1 MSLTQT
7 YNLAHTARG
16 KLSKEA
22 NRADHH
28 LRLLVGHANLLD
40 SLTLELA
47 EAQREQEHWFNQT
60 VWLAEDIVEE
70 DDDDSD
76 PSDSSDDDSDVDID
90 EVEEKEE
97 RRIGG
102 QQGGVGLFRRSDHP
116 TSSTDVRITVSP
128 IEFDEGEDDEDD
140 DEEYEDDE
148 ADSGDLALV
157 RTSSHSTPELLQ
169 DDDDESEDDMP
180 PSPPQPI
187 LHDFT
192 EDERKAISTTS
203 FYDEQRFQPPSTSS
217 RLRTEPTPLFDADQ
231 EYFLPRPTTSSTPV
245 QAF

>member
-22 NRADHH
+22 NRADHD

-60 VWLAEDIVEE
+60 VWLAEDVIEDD

-76 PSDSSDDDSDVDID
+76 SSDSSDDDSDSGDDIIG
-90 EVEEKEE
+90 VEEQ

-102 QQGGVGLFRRSDHP
+102 HSGLGLVRRSDHQ
-116 TSSTDVRITVSP
+116 TSKTESDVTITVTS
-128 IEFDEGEDDEDD
+128 IDDDDDE
-140 DEEYEDDE
+140 EEYEDDDVDLE
-148 ADSGDLALV
+148 ELALV
-157 RTSSHSTPELLQ
+157 RTSSHPPPDLLQ
-169 DDDDESEDDMP
+169 DDEEESDDDMP

-203 FYDEQRFQPPSTSS
+203 FYDDQRFHQPSSTSS
-217 RLRTEPTPLFDADQ
+217 RLQSQSTTPLFEA
-231 EYFLPRPTTSSTPV
+231 EYFIPRPTSSSTVV